1 MVEDM
6 NLLKLERDLLQEEV
20 SKLPKT
26 EMSKSYPIRKQFSW
40 KSIRTDA
47 KMKFYAGIKSILF
60 FNILFDLLRPC
71 LPQMMYWRGVKNI
84 RSSGHK
90 KTSDTRT
97 KKVGHKDQFLLVLM
111 RLRLRLINEDLADR
125 FKISQSTCSSIFA
138 TWIEILRTML
148 GDALL
153 VWLPRDI
160 IFGNLPTLFLK
171 KYSKTRCIIDC
182 FEIFIERPKSLDLQ
196 AATWSD
202 YKKHNTMKFL
212 IAISPTGYIMFISD
226 CYGGMATDQ
235 FICKDSTF
243 YNHLEAGDEVMADRG
258 FQIKEDLL
266 YHYCSLS
273 IPPGARMKSQL
284 CDDEC
289 HKTKEVANLRIHV
302 ERAINR
308 MKEFKTLKNIIPIN
322 MLPLADDIVRV
333 CAALCN
339 VQPLLIKQS

>member
-1 MVEDM
+1 M
-6 NLLKLERDLLQEEV
+6 
-20 SKLPKT
+20 
-26 EMSKSYPIRKQFSW
+26 
-40 KSIRTDA
+40 
-47 KMKFYAGIKSILF
+47 
-60 FNILFDLLRPC
+60 
-71 LPQMMYWRGVKNI
+71 
-84 RSSGHK
+84 
-90 KTSDTRT
+90 
-97 KKVGHKDQFLLVLM
+97 
-111 RLRLRLINEDLADR
+111 NEDLADR

-138 TWIEILRTML
+138 TWIKILRTML

-160 IFGNLPTLFLK
+160 IFGNLPTMFLK

-202 YKKHNTMKFL
+202 YRKHNTMKFL

-226 CYGGMATDQ
+226 CYGGRATDQ

-258 FQIKEDLL
+258 FQIKEDLFF
-266 YHYCSLS
+266 HYCSLS

-289 HKTKEVANLRIHV
+289 HKTKEVAN
-302 ERAINR
+302 
-308 MKEFKTLKNIIPIN
+308 
-322 MLPLADDIVRV
+322 
-333 CAALCN
+333 
-339 VQPLLIKQS
+339 